1 MKPLKVGIVGPCAS
15 GKTTLTMGLK
25 QYGFEARPI
34 AQEHSYVPTMWQRL
48 TNPDVLI
55 YLEVSFPR
63 TIERRQLD
71 WTYEEY
77 AEQLHRLRHAHAN
90 ADLHIDTDHRSVREV
105 LGQALA
111 FLSSYQSPL
120 DPSNWE

>member
-48 TNPDVLI
+48 TNPDILI
-55 YLEVSFPR
+55 YLEVSYPN

-71 WTYEEY
+71 WTYDEY
-77 AEQLHRLRHAHAN
+77 AEQLHRLRHAYIN
-90 ADLHIDTDHRSVREV
+90 ADFHINTDQ
-105 LGQALA
+105 LTTNQILNQALSY
-111 FLSSYQSPL
+111 LSKFQP
-120 DPSNWE
+120 PQNP

>member
-25 QYGFEARPI
+25 QLGFEARPI

-55 YLEVSFPR
+55 FLEVSYQN
-63 TIERRQLD
+63 TIQRRHLN
-71 WTYEEY
+71 WTYDEY
-77 AEQLHRLRHAHAN
+77 AEQLFRLRHAYAN
-90 ADLHIDTDHRSVREV
+90 ADLNINTDQFSIGQV
-105 LGQALA
+105 LDQALT
-111 FLSSYQSPL
+111 FLSSFP
-120 DPSNWE
+120 PTEEI